1 MTFTIET
8 IDPEQQ
14 TIIDLYLKES
24 GYADLEAWAED
35 SDYVYDDEQDEWFD
49 GNVFFS
55 DGTIGAIGDRT
66 PKGAVRLSD
75 PLGAMVDLRVQL
87 LAALGQI

>member
-1 MTFTIET
+1 MSFTIET
-8 IDPEQQ
+8 INPEQQ
-14 TIIDLYLKES
+14 TIIDLYLAES
-24 GYADLEAWAED
+24 GYADLEAWGED

-55 DGTIGAIGDRT
+55 DGSIGAIGDPT
-66 PKGAVRLSD
+66 PVGAVRLSD

>member
-14 TIIDLYLKES
+14 TIIDLYLAES
-24 GYADLEAWAED
+24 GYADLEAWGLD

-49 GNVFFS
+49 GNVIFINDIRATS
-55 DGTIGAIGDRT
+55 
-66 PKGAVRLSD
+66 
-75 PLGAMVDLRVQL
+75 PLGSMVDLRVQL